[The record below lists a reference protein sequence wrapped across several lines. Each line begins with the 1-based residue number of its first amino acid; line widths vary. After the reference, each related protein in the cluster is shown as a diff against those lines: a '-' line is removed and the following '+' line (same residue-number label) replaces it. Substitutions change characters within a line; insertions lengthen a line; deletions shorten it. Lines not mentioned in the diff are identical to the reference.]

1 MVLSQVMVLNH
12 MGKESDPIGE
22 QYMNLLEHII
32 ILYFF
37 SPRSLWYFFY
47 EIMVFTYCSALIHI
61 QFNYITIF
69 HISIIDLARKYK
81 KIK

>member
-1 MVLSQVMVLNH
+1 
-12 MGKESDPIGE
+12 
-22 QYMNLLEHII
+22 MNLLEHII

-37 SPRSLWYFFY
+37 SPRFLWLF
-47 EIMVFTYCSALIHI
+47 CSALIHI

-81 KIK
+81 KTNKSVN

>member
-1 MVLSQVMVLNH
+1 
-12 MGKESDPIGE
+12 
-22 QYMNLLEHII
+22 MNLLEHII

-37 SPRSLWYFFY
+37 SSTFFMVFFN

-69 HISIIDLARKYK
+69 HISIIELARKYK
-81 KIK
+81 KKSVT